1 MAAMTHK
8 IPELD
13 GLRAVAI
20 LAVMVTHFSH
30 QQVLLG
36 GYLGVD
42 LFFVLSG
49 FLITSLLLSEER
61 AGGVGLGNF
70 YARRALRILPPLL
83 ASAALALA
91 LGAITWQAALA
102 AIFFVANI
110 GDVPLAAFVPMWS
123 LSVEEHFYLLWP
135 FLFIA
140 LGRHRPR
147 FVGYAIL
154 AVVATRVLLLSM
166 KIGVYEQTYAR
177 ADSLLVG
184 CGAALLLAQRP
195 PRLARWIAPATFVTV
210 MATFALMP
218 WRSFAMMSFGFTILA
233 FVCAALI
240 LSVLANDGWVGRLL
254 RRPAMQYVGKRS
266 YGLYVYHAPMLVV
279 FERMRVEGDLGRN
292 IFIALA
298 GAAASFAVA
307 EISYRT
313 LEAWARRGSARFRAQ
328 RGGFPELVRPEM
340 SHNPANVKA
349 PFSTSSSS
357 PTS

>member
-1 MAAMTHK
+1 MKHK
-8 IPELD
+8 IAELD

-20 LAVMVTHFSH
+20 LAVMVTHFSR
-30 QQVLLG
+30 QKVLVG

-61 AGGVGLGNF
+61 AGGVALGNF

-83 ASAALALA
+83 ASAAIALA
-91 LGAITWQAALA
+91 LGTISVPAALA

-110 GDVPLAAFVPMWS
+110 VDIPLGAFVPMWS

-147 FVGYAIL
+147 FVAYAIL
-154 AVVATRVLLLSM
+154 VVVATRVILLSM

-184 CGAALLLAQRP
+184 CGAALMMSIKP
-195 PRLARWIAPATFVTV
+195 PVMSRWVAPATFAAVL
-210 MATFALMP
+210 ATLAFMQ
-218 WRSFAMMSFGFTILA
+218 WRSFAMMSFGFTVLA

-240 LSVLANDGWVGRLL
+240 VGMLAHETFVNRFL
-254 RRPAMQYVGKRS
+254 RWSPMQYAGRRS
-266 YGLYVYHAPMLVV
+266 YGLYVYHAPL
-279 FERMRVEGDLGRN
+279 
-292 IFIALA
+292 FIALQRFVVQDDSWSLA
-298 GAAASFAVA
+298 WTTAASAVASFAVA
-307 EISYRT
+307 EVSYRSI
-313 LEAWARRGSARFRAQ
+313 EAWARGWSARFRAK
-328 RGGFPELVRPEM
+328 RGGFPSLAAGQHESAMERGPD
-340 SHNPANVKA
+340 AA
-349 PFSTSSSS
+349 
-357 PTS
+357 

>member
-1 MAAMTHK
+1 MKQK
-8 IPELD
+8 IAELD

-20 LAVMVTHFSH
+20 LAVMVTHLSR
-30 QQVLLG
+30 QKVLVG

-61 AGGVGLGNF
+61 AGGVALGNF

-83 ASAALALA
+83 ASAALALV
-91 LGAITWQAALA
+91 LGTISIPAALA

-110 GDVPLAAFVPMWS
+110 VDIPLGAFVPMWS

-147 FVGYAIL
+147 FVAYAIL
-154 AVVATRVLLLSM
+154 AVLVTRVILLSM

-184 CGAALLLAQRP
+184 CGAALMMSLRP
-195 PRLARWIAPATFVTV
+195 PVMGRWVPPVTFAAVL
-210 MATFALMP
+210 ATFAFMP
-218 WRSFAMMSFGFTILA
+218 WRSFPMMSFGFTVLA

-240 LSVLANDGWVGRLL
+240 VGMLAHETFVNRWMRWA
-254 RRPAMQYVGKRS
+254 PMQYVGRRS
-266 YGLYVYHAPMLVV
+266 YGLYVYHAP
-279 FERMRVEGDLGRN
+279 
-292 IFIALA
+292 IFIALQRLA
-298 GAAASFAVA
+298 VDGDAWSLAWTTVASAIASFAVA

-313 LEAWARRGSARFRAQ
+313 LEAWARGWSARFRAK
-328 RGGFPELVRPEM
+328 RGGFPSLVRGQHESAMERGPGRR
-340 SHNPANVKA
+340 HA
-349 PFSTSSSS
+349 
-357 PTS
+357 

>member
-1 MAAMTHK
+1 MTQK
-8 IPELD
+8 IRELD

-20 LAVMVTHFSH
+20 LVVMVTHFSH
-30 QQVLLG
+30 QRVLVG

-91 LGAITWQAALA
+91 LGVISWKAALA

-110 GDVPLAAFVPMWS
+110 VDVHLAAFVPMWS

-135 FLFIA
+135 FLFLA

-147 FVGYAIL
+147 FVAYAIL
-154 AVVATRVLLLSM
+154 AVVATRVVLLSM
-166 KIGVYEQTYAR
+166 KIGIYEQTYAR

-184 CGAALLLAQRP
+184 CGAALLLSQRP
-195 PRLARWIAPATFVTV
+195 LPLARWIGPTTFVALLV
-210 MATFALMP
+210 TFAFMP
-218 WRSFAMMSFGFTILA
+218 WRSFEMMSFGFTVLA
-233 FVCAALI
+233 FICAALI
-240 LSVLANDGWVGRLL
+240 VAVISTDTWVSRFL
-254 RRPAMQYVGKRS
+254 RWEPMQYVGRRS
-266 YGLYVYHAPMLVV
+266 YGLYVYHAPL
-279 FERMRVEGDLGRN
+279 FIAFQRLRVEGDLSSVYWVT
-292 IFIALA
+292 AC
-298 GAAASFAVA
+298 GAAATFVVA

-313 LEAWARRGSARFRAQ
+313 IEAWARGWSARFRAK
-328 RGGFPELVRPEM
+328 RGGFPSPAPRGEWRPEHESNVRP
-340 SHNPANVKA
+340 A
-349 PFSTSSSS
+349 P
-357 PTS
+357 

>member
-1 MAAMTHK
+1 MTQK

-13 GLRAVAI
+13 GLRAIAI
-20 LAVMVTHFSH
+20 LAVMATHFSH
-30 QQVLLG
+30 QRVLVG

-61 AGGVGLGNF
+61 VGGVGLGNF

-91 LGAITWQAALA
+91 LGVISWKAALA

-110 GDVPLAAFVPMWS
+110 VDVHLAAFVPLWS

-147 FVGYAIL
+147 FVAYAIL
-154 AVVATRVLLLSM
+154 AVVATRILLLSM

-195 PRLARWIAPATFVTV
+195 LQLARWIGPATFITV
-210 MATFALMP
+210 LVTFAFMP
-218 WRSFAMMSFGFTILA
+218 WRSFEMMSFGFTVLA
-233 FVCAALI
+233 FICAALI
-240 LSVLANDGWVGRLL
+240 LAVLSNDTWVSRLL
-254 RRPAMQYVGKRS
+254 RWEPMQYVGRRS
-266 YGLYVYHAPMLVV
+266 YGLYVYHAPLFVA
-279 FERMRVEGDLGRN
+279 FQRLRVEGDPASV
-292 IFIALA
+292 IWVTAA
-298 GAAASFAVA
+298 GAIASFAVA
-307 EISYRT
+307 ELSYRT
-313 LEAWARRGSARFRAQ
+313 IEAWARGWSARFRAR
-328 RGGFPELVRPEM
+328 RGGFPSLVPKGEWRPEHESNVRP
-340 SHNPANVKA
+340 A
-349 PFSTSSSS
+349 P
-357 PTS
+357 